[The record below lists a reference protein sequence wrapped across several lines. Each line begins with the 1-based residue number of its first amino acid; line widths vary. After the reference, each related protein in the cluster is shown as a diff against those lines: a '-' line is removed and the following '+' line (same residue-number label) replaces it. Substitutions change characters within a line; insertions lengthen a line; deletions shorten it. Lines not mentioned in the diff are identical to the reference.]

1 MGEVKLA
8 APMPSLLTIVT
19 FFFMWL
25 LVANLSYI
33 IFVHKL
39 QVPGLTDLVKRATG
53 AA

>member
-1 MGEVKLA
+1 MLSLA
-8 APMPSLLTIVT
+8 DIKPSIISVAT

-25 LVANLSYI
+25 LVANLGYYF
-33 IFVHKL
+33 FVGKF

>member
-1 MGEVKLA
+1 MLTLA
-8 APMPSLLTIVT
+8 DIKPSLVSVVT
-19 FFFMWL
+19 FFFLWL

-39 QVPGLTDLVKRATG
+39 QVPGLTDLVKRAVG